1 MFNDDQYRERT
12 QTGEL
17 RAVVERSRHPA
28 LPLARE
34 PFCTQSQEVSYYDAD
49 GNEVARVH
57 QYIRLDGSIG
67 LKGKP
72 DPKRLLKDGVLY
84 RLEKQI

>member
-1 MFNDDQYRERT
+1 
-12 QTGEL
+12 
-17 RAVVERSRHPA
+17 VSRSA
-28 LPLARE
+28 LKAKKSH
-34 PFCTQSQEVSYYDAD
+34 TYDAD